1 MEPLGADG
9 NRNVVV
15 HLEQAKRR
23 TLELGASY
31 STSDG
36 AGLDAQWT
44 RRNILHRADPLTLAL
59 SLAEKDQRLSA
70 SLLRPHAIRRGV
82 DLRYSVE
89 LERENISAYDR
100 VGAKL
105 SIATEA
111 QTTARRA
118 LTYGVSLSADDYGQ
132 QTAGVSNAYV
142 VSAFANGK
150 LDYSDRR
157 FDPTEGSVLEARVEP
172 AVSTGDAT
180 TVFVRMTGDARGYY
194 SPSGRITFAAR
205 AGVGWIAPLTGKA
218 DDLPLDRRF
227 YAGGGG
233 SVRGFAYKSIYPLSN
248 VADPPG
254 GQGLLETALEARFRT
269 RGPFGAAAF
278 IEGGSAFNNKSEL
291 EMRWGA
297 GVGLRYDL
305 GFAPIRLDVAT
316 PLNKRPNDNSY
327 SVYVSLGQAF

>member
-59 SLAEKDQRLSA
+59 SLAEKDQKLSV
-70 SLLRPHAIRRGV
+70 SLLRPHAIGRGV

-89 LERENISAYDR
+89 LEREDITAYER

-105 SIATEA
+105 LIATEA

-118 LTYGVSLSADDYGQ
+118 LTYGVSLSADDYGR
-132 QTAGVSNAYV
+132 QTAGVSSAYV

-180 TVFVRMTGDARGYY
+180 TAFVRMTGDARGYY
-194 SPSGRITFAAR
+194 SPSGRVTFAAR
-205 AGVGWIAPLTGKA
+205 VGAGWVAPLSGKA

-233 SVRGFAYKSIYPLSN
+233 SVRGYAYKSIYPLSN
-248 VADPPG
+248 IADPPG

-278 IEGGSAFNNKSEL
+278 VEGGSAFNKDSEL
-291 EMRWGA
+291 DMRWGA

-305 GFAPIRLDVAT
+305 GFAPIRLDIAT

-327 SVYVSLGQAF
+327 SIYVSLGQAF